1 MLSNKSLGIAGAAML
16 GSVALLGTNAANA
29 AIDLSGD
36 KDIVFASETTDDMV
50 GDSGMYYKVNS
61 GTGAAIPDVN
71 LLDIVGK
78 IGVGATQDTQLIVK
92 YTLEGMVFGS
102 ALTNTSIE
110 LYAVDG
116 DSGDRSGENLLN
128 ANGQSSLSAG
138 GGMGDSSATFSINTQ
153 TESTTTNHE
162 LVLRVPALGVSASG
176 GTAKMSV
183 EFVHGLIDPSMAGP
197 SNMVKIESGVMAMA
211 DDINNPTAMVERGYM
226 DFGAGTDDN
235 DPTTDD
241 RVLAVTVGSFQIGVQ
256 HYDAS
261 DGTMASL
268 VDVFGADAIDSGST
282 AGAAREEAL
291 SEAQVTFEGGST
303 MFAEAVWLDTTNACA
318 LAADSRTNLIE
329 MDDDGNNNGKLKP
342 SALIDFGEVTGG
354 DGDSA
359 DTMSAKRFLCLQAD
373 GSSKIPASG
382 PFNGK
387 ISYGD
392 RLGMSMSDNL
402 GRIQRDGVSVWLPYL
417 TTDMRYNQRLIMV
430 NNGDSDAAYSLT
442 FLSEDGVDVT
452 AGMNAMGTLKANST
466 TVLHLRKGDVMMID
480 GSPQR
485 TSAELIVEAQP
496 QYISVAT
503 NQTNSQNGGTD
514 TVVYEVPN
522 SAN

>member
-29 AIDLSGD
+29 AIDLSGKGD
-36 KDIVFASETTDDMV
+36 DIVFASETTDDMV
-50 GDSGMYYKVNS
+50 GDSGMYYEVNS
-61 GTGAAIPDVN
+61 DTGAAIPAVN

-102 ALTNTSIE
+102 PLTGDSIE
-110 LYAVDG
+110 LYAVNAEGSRDG
-116 DSGDRSGENLLN
+116 SNLL
-128 ANGQSSLSAG
+128 ATNGQSSLSAG

-153 TESTTTNHE
+153 TESTTANHE
-162 LVLRVPALGVSASG
+162 LVLRVPALGVSAGG

-183 EFVHGLIDPSMAGP
+183 EFVHGLIDPSMVGP
-197 SNMVKIESGVMAMA
+197 SNMVKIESGVKAMA
-211 DDINNPTAMVERGYM
+211 DDINNPTAMVERGYL
-226 DFGAGTDDN
+226 DFGLMADPQN
-235 DPTTDD
+235 DGEMTPD
-241 RVLAVTVGSFQIGVQ
+241 LAVTVGSFLVASQ
-256 HYDAS
+256 HYNAA
-261 DGTMASL
+261 DGILATL
-268 VDVFGADAIDSGST
+268 QDVFGTDAIATTPEG
-282 AGAAREEAL
+282 RQEAL

-303 MFAEAVWLDTTNACA
+303 MFADAVWLDDAMACDDD
-318 LAADSRTNLIE
+318 ADSRTDLI
-329 MDDDGNNNGKLKP
+329 DRGDDGEGPNNGKLKP
-342 SALIDFGEVTGG
+342 STLSDFTFTGG
-354 DGDSA
+354 DA
-359 DTMSAKRFLCLQAD
+359 TTTAKRFLCFEVD
-373 GSSKIPASG
+373 GKTKIPASG

-392 RLGMSMSDNL
+392 RLGMSTSDNL